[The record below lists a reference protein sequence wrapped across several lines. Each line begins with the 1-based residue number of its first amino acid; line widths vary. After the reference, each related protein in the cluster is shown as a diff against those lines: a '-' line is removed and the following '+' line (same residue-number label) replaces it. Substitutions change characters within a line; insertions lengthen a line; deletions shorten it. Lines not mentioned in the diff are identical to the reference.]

1 MNKKT
6 FIKTLTSS
14 VLLAG
19 FLLLAYGSEGDKKSE
34 GSQATTEEE
43 IEADCLKCDG
53 TGVETLYG
61 IGGHATGHKT
71 CDSCNGTG
79 KWE

>member
-6 FIKTLTSS
+6 LIKTLTSS

-19 FLLLAYGSEGDKKSE
+19 FLLLAYGSKDDKKSDN
-34 GSQATTEEE
+34 SQTTTEKE
-43 IEADCLKCDG
+43 IEADCLRCDG
-53 TGVETLYG
+53 TGVETQYG
-61 IGGHATGHKT
+61 IGGNATGHKT
-71 CDSCNGTG
+71 CPSCKGTG